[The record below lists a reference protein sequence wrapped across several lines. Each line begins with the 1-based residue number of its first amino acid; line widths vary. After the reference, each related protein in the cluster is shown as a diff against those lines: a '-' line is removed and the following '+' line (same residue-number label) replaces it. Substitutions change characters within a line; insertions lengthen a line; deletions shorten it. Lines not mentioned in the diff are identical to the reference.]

1 VYNLLVY
8 EANKSLGQN
17 FLTDPQLVY
26 AMVNH
31 LDLSETDI
39 VVEIGPGLGILTTE
53 LSERLPDDKGD
64 IYAVEI
70 DERFVEKL
78 TSMFLDDTNVRIV
91 KSDILEWLPLF
102 NPNAPFKLIG
112 SLPYYIT
119 SPIIHGILEMQR
131 LPEICVLLIQEEVAQ
146 KIASK
151 LGDMSYMATI
161 VQTFYNVELLDF
173 VPKTKFDPVPQ
184 VDGRMVR
191 FTKRTSIGIIKDEL
205 QKYEGFLHKGFAS
218 PRKMLNK
225 VFSQQELVDYGING
239 SDRPED
245 VAVDKWVE
253 MFKLQNQSNS

>member
-1 VYNLLVY
+1 MYNLLVY
-8 EANKSLGQN
+8 EAIKSLGQN
-17 FLTDPQLVY
+17 FLTDPKLVY

-31 LDLSETDI
+31 LNMSETDT

-64 IYAVEI
+64 IYAIEI

-78 TSMFLDDTNVRIV
+78 TSMFLDDSNVRIV
-91 KSDILEWLPLF
+91 KSDILEWLPVF
-102 NPNAPFKLIG
+102 NPNTPFKLIG

-131 LPEICVLLIQEEVAQ
+131 LPELCVLLIQEEVAQ
-146 KIASK
+146 KIAAK

-161 VQTFYNVELLDF
+161 VQTFYTVELMDF
-173 VPKTKFDPVPQ
+173 VPKTMFNPVPQ
-184 VDGRMVR
+184 VDGRVIKL
-191 FTKRTSIGIIKDEL
+191 TKRDTLKISKAEL
-205 QKYEGFLHKGFAS
+205 QRYEGFLHKGFAS

-225 VFSQQELVDYGING
+225 VFSAQELVAYGING

-253 MFKLQNQSNS
+253 MFKLQNQSSL